1 MVEEI
6 SDKQAE
12 PQAVRAKVLQGIPH
26 AFMHKGSKGPDEA
39 AALAAVGQGEP
50 LLMVRQVHSAD
61 VVFVADPASHS
72 RDIAAD
78 ALVTRCRGVAIG
90 VVTADCAPV
99 LMADEEAGVIAAVH
113 AGWRGAQG
121 GIIGQTVSA
130 MVRAGAQA
138 NRIEAAIG
146 PCIAQESYEVGDDMK
161 SHFEHRD
168 AAFFLPGRE
177 GHWQFDLPAY
187 VASRLTG
194 AGVERV
200 EALAIDT
207 YQHPDRFHSFRLTT
221 HRGEETGG
229 RQISLIALPTS

>member
-1 MVEEI
+1 M
-6 SDKQAE
+6 
-12 PQAVRAKVLQGIPH
+12 RAGVLQGIPH
-26 AFMHKGSKGPDEA
+26 AFMQKGSKGPDEA
-39 AALAAVGQGEP
+39 AALAAVGQGGP
-50 LLMVRQVHSAD
+50 LLMLRQVHSAD
-61 VVFVADPASHS
+61 VVFVADPASQS

-78 ALVTRCRGVAIG
+78 ALVTKCRELAIA

-121 GIIGQTVSA
+121 GILGNTVSA

-138 NRIEAAIG
+138 DRIKAAIG
-146 PCIAQESYEVGDDMK
+146 PCIAQDSYEVGGDMK
-161 SHFEHRD
+161 SHFEHQD

-177 GHWQFDLPAY
+177 GHWQFDLAAY

-194 AGVERV
+194 AGVEGV

-207 YQHPDRFHSFRLTT
+207 YRHPDRFHSFRLAT
-221 HRGEETGG
+221 HRGKETGG
-229 RQISLIALPTS
+229 RQISLIALPAS